1 MWVCWLYILKWSCWD
16 KAQSVTNHPMS
27 TYYVSCTG
35 VTRQK
40 MSFPQ
45 GQNKD
50 FVRSFHFNRC
60 CHNAVHLWFRRSQAF
75 LLSPH
80 IILGTDWGASPFT
93 GVREAAPTPFCPRS
107 SPADLNTPAAV
118 IGRGAWEARN
128 PRPLWAAHVE
138 NAGSSSRGLQ
148 GQRPQISPGLT
159 QSGSEVD
166 GQDPAVGAAG
176 LSTGG
181 PVEPSLQECLLPS
194 QQAGH
199 ASPGSGC
206 SSEVTL
212 GVSWHPW
219 AHFWVLGD
227 QSSELQC
234 PKHFYS
240 LELCIQLG
248 ISFLFSFAFSF
259 SSFLY
264 YL

>member
-1 MWVCWLYILKWSCWD
+1 ME
-16 KAQSVTNHPMS
+16 
-27 TYYVSCTG
+27 
-35 VTRQK
+35 
-40 MSFPQ
+40 
-45 GQNKD
+45 GQT
-50 FVRSFHFNRC
+50 
-60 CHNAVHLWFRRSQAF
+60 VHHCPGWPTAAFDTDGEDATLATQASN
-75 LLSPH
+75 LDR
-80 IILGTDWGASPFT
+80 GESPFSE
-93 GVREAAPTPFCPRS
+93 VQEDAPAPFWPCP
-107 SPADLNTPAAV
+107 PTADLNTQAAV
-118 IGRGAWEARN
+118 IGCGAWEARN

-219 AHFWVLGD
+219 AHF
-227 QSSELQC
+227 
-234 PKHFYS
+234 
-240 LELCIQLG
+240 
-248 ISFLFSFAFSF
+248 
-259 SSFLY
+259 
-264 YL
+264 